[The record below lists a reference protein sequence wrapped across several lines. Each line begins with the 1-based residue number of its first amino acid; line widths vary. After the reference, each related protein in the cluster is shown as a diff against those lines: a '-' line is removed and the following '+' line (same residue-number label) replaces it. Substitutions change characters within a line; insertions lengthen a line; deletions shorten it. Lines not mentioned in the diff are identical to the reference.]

1 MGTVSVISKEKP
13 FTQLRLSTLP
23 PTDILGTVNV
33 IDHGLTIAA
42 SQPYPRFT
50 LRTRSHRSLRIEEW
64 KSRSAVRASS
74 GKGTVSV
81 ISERVL
87 LP

>member
-33 IDHGLTIAA
+33 IDHGAHH
-42 SQPYPRFT
+42 SR
-50 LRTRSHRSLRIEEW
+50 
-64 KSRSAVRASS
+64 KS
-74 GKGTVSV
+74 TVSKIYSSNQITS
-81 ISERVL
+81 ISQD
-87 LP
+87 